1 MLYFATQAFIKVVSL
16 SHSRAA
22 QFRVLYIPEEKE
34 GGVGKTL
41 RSLHLPGSADQA
53 SCLIPDTV
61 CICVK
66 VKACEERPQTES
78 AERDRLPSP
87 VD

>member
-1 MLYFATQAFIKVVSL
+1 MLYFATWAFIKVASL
-16 SHSRAA
+16 SYSRAA
-22 QFRVLYIPEEKE
+22 QFRFLNIPEEKD

-41 RSLHLPGSADQA
+41 RLQRLSGSADAA
-53 SCLIPDTV
+53 SCLIPGTV

-66 VKACEERPQTES
+66 VKACRKSSQAKT
-78 AERDRLPSP
+78 AERDRLPLT